1 MGRNK
6 GYEGSVTIGGRELKI
21 IDEESLMEN
30 ITYVSHQSYLFKGT
44 VRENLLMGNPKASDE
59 ELWAV
64 LDSLRGLS
72 EILQYGH
79 GEHRL
84 SLMNKQ
90 TEDLSCDEERMKR
103 TTGRNQAVTNTVILF
118 YIWCKE
124 L

>member
-44 VRENLLMGNPKASDE
+44 VRENLLMGNPKASDKE
-59 ELWAV
+59 FWAV

-84 SLMNKQ
+84 FLMNKQ
-90 TEDLSCDEERMKR
+90 TEDLSCDEERMKH
-103 TTGRNQAVTNTVILF
+103 TTGSYQYSNFIF
-118 YIWCKE
+118 
-124 L
+124 